1 MADQPRALDRSRIGE
16 GPLTTLTAEELAALE
31 RALLGLAEAGLAVL

>member
-16 GPLTTLTAEELAALE
+16 GPITTLTAEELAALE
-31 RALLGLAEAGLAVL
+31 RALLGVLALG

>member
-16 GPLTTLTAEELAALE
+16 GPLTTLTAEERAALE
-31 RALLGLAEAGLAVL
+31 RALLGVLALG